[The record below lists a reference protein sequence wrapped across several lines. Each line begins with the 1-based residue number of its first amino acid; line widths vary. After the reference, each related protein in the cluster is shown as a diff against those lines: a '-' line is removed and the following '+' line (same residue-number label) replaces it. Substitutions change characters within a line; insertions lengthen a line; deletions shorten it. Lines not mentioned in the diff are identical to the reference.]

1 MRVHELHGDHS
12 RFPFAW
18 VADNSTLGAAFRSAL
33 QLRYALIP
41 QLYSWLHHAEAE
53 LQSIVAPAIDLFPPP
68 PAIKAGSS
76 ASRSH
81 ASADSDRSR
90 SETPELSSSSSSPSS
105 TAAGAGAG
113 DACPW
118 SWQYMLGGVL
128 LPASHDGIEGSGT
141 AGHSNVTARLPPGPW
156 FRFNSTGEKTV
167 FLTTHL
173 YIYHHHFTKTGSGQ
187 T

>member
-18 VADNSTLGAAFRSAL
+18 VADN
-33 QLRYALIP
+33 YN
-41 QLYSWLHHAEAE
+41 YSWLHHAEAE

>member
-68 PAIKAGSS
+68 PATKAGSI
-76 ASRSH
+76 RSH
-81 ASADSDRSR
+81 ASADSDRS
-90 SETPELSSSSSSPSS
+90 ETPELSPSSSSPSS
-105 TAAGAGAG
+105 TAAAAAG

-118 SWQYMLGGVL
+118 SWQYMLGDVL